1 MLFFV
6 VILEKLKSM
15 KSALIL
21 LFLSFYLPCMSQ
33 NMTSNQLLEN
43 AINYHDPSGN
53 WKTFSGEFTV
63 IMTAPNAAKRTSVIS
78 IDLPA
83 EYFSVEATKD
93 TVRTRYTLDKGIC
106 EMKYNG
112 KVLSPLEAEEK
123 KMTCDRAILYK
134 NYYSYLYGLPMK
146 LKDAGTNLSDK
157 AEKRPFK
164 GKDYLVLKATY
175 DATIGSDVWY
185 FYFNPKSYAMEI
197 YQFFKTDANGKEK
210 PDTGEYILLSE
221 EAVVNGIKMPK
232 VRAWYYNKDDA
243 YLGTDSLVVD

>member
-1 MLFFV
+1 
-6 VILEKLKSM
+6 M

-21 LFLSFYLPCMSQ
+21 LLLSFSLACISQ

-53 WKTFSGEFTV
+53 WKTFSDEFTV
-63 IMTAPNAAKRTSVIS
+63 IMTTPNSTKRTSGIS

-93 TVRTRYTLDKGIC
+93 TVTTRYTLDRGKC
-106 EMKYNG
+106 VMRYNG
-112 KVLSPLEAEEK
+112 KVLDSLAAEEK
-123 KMTCDRAILYK
+123 KMTCDSATLYK

-146 LKDAGTNLSDK
+146 LNDAGTNLSDNVV
-157 AEKRPFK
+157 KRTFK
-164 GKDYLVLKATY
+164 GKDYLVLKVTY
-175 DATIGSDVWY
+175 DDPIGSDVWY
-185 FYFNPKSYAMEI
+185 FYFNPKTYAMEI
-197 YQFFKTDANGKEK
+197 YQFFKTDASGKEK

-232 VRAWYYNKDDA
+232 VRAWYYNKDDG
-243 YLGTDSLVVD
+243 YLGTDTLVED